1 MQIDFHLGVTYVLAR
16 MSGFSPYEANTI
28 ASSSQYVDD
37 AVNSGTIF
45 FENRSVYEFR
55 ASAHKMLDY
64 RNFKELANHHV
75 WIPFHFI
82 PGNEVRD
89 QGIDSLAQ
97 KLVCRPNSKIAQDVV
112 HSCVTNFNKPFGYH
126 LLGVTTHA
134 FVDTWAHQG
143 FAGITHELNKVSEI
157 YDGEGALD
165 ADMMNYRKKFYRRNP
180 FRRMYDWV
188 LSFFVGEYNPIG
200 HGTVLSYPDLP
211 YLRWSYQDWQG
222 RTIQRDNPSD
232 YMQAIHHV
240 LAFYQEVRKTHGL
253 PVVKIFDEDLKKLK
267 ELIQTIDNEEGEE
280 RLQKWR
286 EHIQC
291 GTFQFGTDTWNYS
304 VEGKDGWLS
313 EAFEDIETND
323 DFDFNSDLE
332 LLNVPYKEEFLKSN
346 WKLMHDALLFY
357 RFTVLHDVLP
367 RYQICVA

>member
-1 MQIDFHLGVTYVLAR
+1 MQIDFHLGVTYILAR
-16 MSGFSPYEANTI
+16 MSGFTPFEANTI

-45 FENRSVYEFR
+45 FQNRSAYEFR

-82 PGNEVRD
+82 PGNEARD
-89 QGIDSLAQ
+89 NGIDSLAQ
-97 KLVCRPNSKIAQDVV
+97 KLVCRPNSLIAQDVV
-112 HSCVTNFNKPFGYH
+112 KSSINNFGKAFGYH

-134 FVDTWAHQG
+134 YVDTWAHQG
-143 FAGITHELNKVSEI
+143 FAGITHEINKVSEI

-165 ADMMNYRKKFYRRNP
+165 TDMMNYRKKYYRRNP
-180 FRRMYDWV
+180 FRRFYDWIR
-188 LSFFVGEYNPIG
+188 SFFVGEYNPIG

-222 RTIQRDNPSD
+222 RKIERNNPAD
-232 YMQAIHHV
+232 YMQAVHHV
-240 LAFYQEVRKTHGL
+240 LEFYRQVREANGL
-253 PVVKIFDEDLKKLK
+253 PVVKIFDQDLRKVQD
-267 ELIQTIDNEEGEE
+267 LIETIDDEEGEM
-280 RLQKWR
+280 RLEKWR
-286 EHIQC
+286 EHILC
-291 GTFQFGTDTWNYS
+291 GSFQFGTDVWKYS
-304 VEGKDGWLS
+304 PEGPDSWLS
-313 EAFEDIETND
+313 EAFEDFEFND
-323 DFDFNSDLE
+323 DFE
-332 LLNVPYKEEFLKSN
+332 LKNVPYKEEFLKSN

-367 RYQICVA
+367 KYKICVA